1 MIPLSLLLGVLSGM
15 REGST
20 LDRSISFVSILTT
33 SVPEFA
39 SATFLVALFVFKL
52 GWLPGTSS
60 MTGGFNPVELILP
73 VAVLV
78 LYDFGY
84 VTRMTRASM
93 AEVMTSQY
101 IRTAV
106 LKGLPRK
113 TVIVGHALRNAL
125 IAPFTVIVL
134 QLNWLLSGVIVVE
147 VFFAYRGFGKLL
159 YDARHLR
166 RHLPDRGLHAGG
178 GVRRRVLPV
187 HLRRRLHPAQ
197 PADQVQ
203 LMASTVATQTPAAP
217 SRLGSFFGALGLLRE
232 SPIGML
238 GAAILL
244 FWVTMA
250 ILAPVLP
257 LHDPNQ
263 AIAPFQKIWATSPK
277 GDFFPLGTDHKGRD
291 ILSRLIWG
299 SQRVLIWAT
308 LATAV
313 AYVVGMLMGVAAG
326 YLGGWWDEILSF
338 IGNVLL
344 SFPVMVLYIIIIS
357 NLGSS
362 GLNIVLA
369 VTFASAPGIMRIV
382 RGLVLDL
389 KTRDYI
395 FAAQTRGESP
405 WRIMLVELLPNARG
419 PLIVD
424 ACLRLGYTVI
434 TIATLGFLGLGLP
447 PPDPDWGQMIAEAVP
462 VGVFAIHAMLIPA
475 LAVSSL
481 VLGFNLL
488 ADGLREISLK
498 D

>member
-1 MIPLSLLLGVLSGM
+1 
-15 REGST
+15 
-20 LDRSISFVSILTT
+20 
-33 SVPEFA
+33 
-39 SATFLVALFVFKL
+39 
-52 GWLPGTSS
+52 
-60 MTGGFNPVELILP
+60 
-73 VAVLV
+73 
-78 LYDFGY
+78 
-84 VTRMTRASM
+84 
-93 AEVMTSQY
+93 
-101 IRTAV
+101 
-106 LKGLPRK
+106 
-113 TVIVGHALRNAL
+113 
-125 IAPFTVIVL
+125 
-134 QLNWLLSGVIVVE
+134 
-147 VFFAYRGFGKLL
+147 
-159 YDARHLR
+159 
-166 RHLPDRGLHAGG
+166 
-178 GVRRRVLPV
+178 
-187 HLRRRLHPAQ
+187 
-197 PADQVQ
+197 
-203 LMASTVATQTPAAP
+203 MASTTVSQTPAAP
-217 SRLGSFFGALGLLRE
+217 SRLESFLGALALLRE

-238 GAAILL
+238 GALILL

-250 ILAPVLP
+250 ILAPILP

-299 SQRVLIWAT
+299 SQRVLIWST
-308 LATAV
+308 LATTV

-326 YLGGWWDEILSF
+326 YLGGWWDEVISF
-338 IGNVLL
+338 AANVLL

-369 VTFASAPGIMRIV
+369 VTFASAPGIMRFV

-405 WRIMLVELLPNARG
+405 WRIMLIELLPNARG

-447 PPDPDWGQMIAEAVP
+447 PPNPDWGQMIAEAVP